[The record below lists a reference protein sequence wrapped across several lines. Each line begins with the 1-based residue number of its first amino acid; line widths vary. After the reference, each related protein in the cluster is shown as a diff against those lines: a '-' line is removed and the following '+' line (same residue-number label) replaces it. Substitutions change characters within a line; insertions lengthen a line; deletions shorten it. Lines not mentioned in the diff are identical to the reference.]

1 MTMPSEPPPED
12 DTPADEA
19 EERELARRSN
29 NPALSPWLVLGLI
42 LMLGV
47 GVYVVSALI

>member
-1 MTMPSEPPPED
+1 MTMPPDPAPED
-12 DTPADEA
+12 DPPADEA

-29 NPALSPWLVLGLI
+29 NPAISPWLALGLI

>member
-1 MTMPSEPPPED
+1 MTLPPDPAPED
-12 DTPADEA
+12 DPPADEA

-29 NPALSPWLVLGLI
+29 NPAISPWLALGLI